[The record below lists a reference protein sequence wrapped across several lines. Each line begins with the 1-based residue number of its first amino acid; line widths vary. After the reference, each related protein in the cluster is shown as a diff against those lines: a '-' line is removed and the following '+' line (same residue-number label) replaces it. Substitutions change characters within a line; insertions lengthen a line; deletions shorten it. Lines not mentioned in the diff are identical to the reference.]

1 MAKGKTKGKRGGI
14 RPGAGK
20 PYKWKHRETKPVRL
34 PIVLIPKILEIA
46 QLIDGQEYIDRVEH
60 EFDDEEGKPK
70 YYNGY
75 YAGQLAYL
83 RFGNDA
89 LVKEVNNLRTENE
102 ALKAQLM
109 ELNNGV
115 LPEPLPDFSNL
126 LFVREPKPLAK
137 QDRRKKRK
145 GIFFV
150 EKQV

>member
-14 RPGAGK
+14 RPGAGN
-20 PYKWKHRETKPVRL
+20 PHKWKHRETKPVRL
-34 PIVLIPKILEIA
+34 PIALIPKILEIA
-46 QLIDGQEYIDRVEH
+46 QLIDGQEYINRVEH

-75 YAGQLAYL
+75 YAGQLSYL
-83 RFGNDA
+83 RIGNDELA
-89 LVKEVNNLRTENE
+89 SEVRNLRRENE

-115 LPEPLPDFSNL
+115 LPEPLPDSSNL

-145 GIFFV
+145 DIIFV
-150 EKQV
+150 E

>member
-14 RPGAGK
+14 RPGAGN

-34 PIVLIPKILEIA
+34 PIALIPKILEIA
-46 QLIDGQEYIDRVEH
+46 QLIDGQEYIDRVQH

-70 YYNGY
+70 SYNGY
-75 YAGQLAYL
+75 YAAQLSYL
-83 RFGNDA
+83 RTGNDA
-89 LVKEVNNLRTENE
+89 LAEEINNLRAENE

-126 LFVREPKPLAK
+126 LFVSEPKPLAK

-145 GIFFV
+145 GIIFV